1 VAEKVFGTPFCEWG
15 HEDGDSVIRACN
27 TVYSVPSAARE
38 HIDFVSGLVHFP
50 SHKGRARKLS
60 SPSADSGD
68 VATLRTSY
76 SIGEVKATSGNS
88 SAAFTQFIGQWY
100 GHNMLP
106 KFLNKYTPD
115 MADQPAPKAV
125 GPDRS
130 GAGTEA
136 NLDAQYITAMGHGAD
151 IWVWTN
157 QNKNSV
163 NNQEPWVQFFSN
175 VSAAADLP
183 LIFSISY
190 GEGEDTLTK
199 DYMDRSDVELQK
211 IATRG
216 ISMMAASGDNGAG
229 CSDGKFV
236 ANFPADLPHITS
248 VGGTSSCRSGSGA
261 AGFSSGGFS
270 NTYPQQSWQA
280 AAVKTY
286 LSGSNVPASSYFNAT
301 GRAYP
306 DVAACGSVVICSD
319 FICGLGVEGT
329 SCASPIFAGT
339 MALVNDKRLAAGK
352 SPLGFLNP
360 MLYANAAAF
369 DDVTSGSTQGCVG
382 AHWTAVAGWD
392 PTTGLGTPNYSKLV
406 AAALAQDAMSD
417 VNSYDPK
424 VNEIAGNGAAFL
436 EEQAETK
443 PFLGMDPLMG
453 GLGGIGATPPM
464 MPGGMMGGMGYPG
477 VGMPGF
483 GIGGYGGMPGM
494 GLGTGYTGSVMGMD
508 PLMGGLGG
516 LGSTAPG
523 AGFGMGAG
531 MNMGMPGMGMGMG
544 LGYPGI
550 GMGAS
555 PFLGGLG
562 AGLGLGMIAGA

>member
-1 VAEKVFGTPFCEWG
+1 MRAFALASSFAVASALGLSEVERVRGPAEWKRGKAVAAGTELEFNVALKHSKKQLEWLRAKVAAVSTPGSKEYGKHLSLDQLTAQLAQPEGAAAVRAALKSAGVDNVELLRSGDWMRFSATADVAEKVFGTPFCEWG

-27 TVYSVPSAARE
+27 TAYSVPTAARE

-286 LSGSNVPASSYFNAT
+286 LSGSNVPASSYFNAS

-382 AHWTAVAGWD
+382 ARWTAVAGWD

-406 AAALAQDAMSD
+406 AAALA
-417 VNSYDPK
+417 
-424 VNEIAGNGAAFL
+424 L
-436 EEQAETK
+436 
-443 PFLGMDPLMG
+443 
-453 GLGGIGATPPM
+453 
-464 MPGGMMGGMGYPG
+464 
-477 VGMPGF
+477 
-483 GIGGYGGMPGM
+483 
-494 GLGTGYTGSVMGMD
+494 
-508 PLMGGLGG
+508 
-516 LGSTAPG
+516 
-523 AGFGMGAG
+523 
-531 MNMGMPGMGMGMG
+531 
-544 LGYPGI
+544 
-550 GMGAS
+550 
-555 PFLGGLG
+555 
-562 AGLGLGMIAGA
+562 